1 MSKDLVQKVI
11 GMQPVMNL
19 RRKKTL
25 LHGIVFTLLP
35 IVLFY
40 LMEGYEHN
48 PFIEVRKT
56 AQLFNILLFELLAW
70 MFFALT
76 KSGRAAIRILAAT
89 SMVFGL
95 TNHYVMEFR
104 STPFVP
110 WDIFSI
116 RTAASVAENY
126 DFTPGIR
133 VVLVTIGFVAIL
145 MLSHFLS
152 FRFEKKLPI
161 RLISAAAIMAVLVFF
176 SERLQ
181 NESFQLSNGLYPFLF
196 TPAYMTKVNGM
207 AVTFVMDM
215 AYVKVDKPK
224 GYNKTEAAQILEENG
239 YLPQEAQQDSRP
251 NLIVIMDEAFSDLA
265 VLGEVKASED
275 YMPYVHSLMEG
286 ADNTVS
292 GYLHVSV
299 CGGNTAN
306 TEYEFLTGNS
316 MESLPAG
323 SIPYQQYIKR
333 EVPSVADYLNSLGY
347 ETYAMHPYNS
357 TGWDRDKVYPWMGF
371 EHTLFLKDM
380 SNVEKL
386 RTYASDAYDFKKV
399 IELYEKKEEKTP
411 IFIFNVTMQNHG
423 SYTETYD
430 NFTPDITVEGCNSV
444 ALSQYLSLIKQTD
457 EDFKNL
463 ISYFENQEEKT
474 MIVFFGDHQPANA
487 VAKYIA
493 DGDTKEEDRYKVP
506 YVIWANYDI
515 KEECQADTSVNYLAA
530 TALEIAGIPNS
541 DYNQFLL
548 DLKQYYPVYSAVNR
562 IENENPSD
570 GKPSKTAQEMLLDYE
585 KLQYYRLLDW
595 EEEK

>member
-1 MSKDLVQKVI
+1 
-11 GMQPVMNL
+11 MQSGIKS
-19 RRKKTL
+19 RTRKAVVN
-25 LHGIVFTLLP
+25 GIIFALLP
-35 IVLFY
+35 ILLFY
-40 LMEGYEHN
+40 LMESYEHN
-48 PFIEVRKT
+48 PFAEVRRT

-70 MFFALT
+70 IFFALT
-76 KSGRAAIRILAAT
+76 KSAKTAIRVLTVI

-126 DFTPGIR
+126 DFTPGVR
-133 VVLVTIGFVAIL
+133 VVLVTAGFVAIL
-145 MLSHFLS
+145 IFSHFLS
-152 FRFEKKLPI
+152 FHFEKKLPF
-161 RLISAAAIMAVLVFF
+161 RLIAATVLLTVLIFF

-181 NESFQLSNGLYPFLF
+181 DESFQLSNRLYPFLF

-224 GYNKTEAAQILEENG
+224 GYNKQEAAGILEEYG
-239 YLPQEAQQDSRP
+239 DVSEVGEKESYP

-265 VLGEVKASED
+265 VLGEVNSSKD
-275 YMPYVHSLMEG
+275 YMPFVRSLMNG

-316 MESLPAG
+316 MESLPVG
-323 SIPYQQYIKR
+323 SIPYQQYIKK
-333 EVPSVADYLNSLGY
+333 EVPSVADYLRSLGY

-380 SNVEKL
+380 GEVEKL
-386 RTYASDAYDFKKV
+386 RTYVSDACDFQKI
-399 IELYEKKEEKTP
+399 IELYEKKESGKP
-411 IFIFNVTMQNHG
+411 IFLFNVTMQNHG
-423 SYTETYD
+423 SYTELYD
-430 NFTPDITVEGCNSV
+430 NFTPDITVEGIKSV
-444 ALSQYLSLIKQTD
+444 ALSQYLSLIKRTD
-457 EDFKNL
+457 EAFENL
-463 ISYFENQEEKT
+463 ISYFENEDEKT

-487 VAKYIA
+487 VAKYIVE
-493 DGDTKEEDRYKVP
+493 DQTKEEDRYMVP

-515 KEECQADTSVNYLAA
+515 EEEGQTDTSANYLAA
-530 TALEIAGIPNS
+530 TALKLAGIPNS

-548 DLKQYYPVYSAVNR
+548 DLKKDYPIYSAVN
-562 IENENPSD
+562 IVEKEHLSD
-570 GKPSKTAQEMLLDYE
+570 SEETKEAQNMLLSYK
-585 KLQYYRLLDW
+585 KLQYYRLFDW
-595 EEEK
+595 KEEK

>member
-1 MSKDLVQKVI
+1 M
-11 GMQPVMNL
+11 
-19 RRKKTL
+19 
-25 LHGIVFTLLP
+25 
-35 IVLFY
+35 
-40 LMEGYEHN
+40 
-48 PFIEVRKT
+48 
-56 AQLFNILLFELLAW
+56 
-70 MFFALT
+70 
-76 KSGRAAIRILAAT
+76 
-89 SMVFGL
+89 
-95 TNHYVMEFR
+95 
-104 STPFVP
+104 
-110 WDIFSI
+110 
-116 RTAASVAENY
+116 
-126 DFTPGIR
+126 
-133 VVLVTIGFVAIL
+133 
-145 MLSHFLS
+145 
-152 FRFEKKLPI
+152 
-161 RLISAAAIMAVLVFF
+161 
-176 SERLQ
+176 
-181 NESFQLSNGLYPFLF
+181 YP
-196 TPAYMTKVNGM
+196 
-207 AVTFVMDM
+207 
-215 AYVKVDKPK
+215 
-224 GYNKTEAAQILEENG
+224 
-239 YLPQEAQQDSRP
+239 R
-251 NLIVIMDEAFSDLA
+251 
-265 VLGEVKASED
+265 
-275 YMPYVHSLMEG
+275 
-286 ADNTVS
+286 
-292 GYLHVSV
+292 
-299 CGGNTAN
+299 
-306 TEYEFLTGNS
+306 
-316 MESLPAG
+316 
-323 SIPYQQYIKR
+323 
-333 EVPSVADYLNSLGY
+333 
-347 ETYAMHPYNS
+347 
-357 TGWDRDKVYPWMGF
+357 MGF

-463 ISYFENQEEKT
+463 ISYFEDQEEKT